1 MNERVEK
8 LAAALGNVNEKFIEE
23 SMSGIPSLNV
33 HETQIVSEDRSKPAY
48 VHNNGKAGKTGK
60 EPFPVR
66 TAIFSGIAA
75 ALIITSAIIVITKFG
90 AGKIDVSGGQVTDTS
105 VTTVISA
112 DTEPVMPGESDIAA
126 LKEKYPEYFQCS
138 TFKGLEIYAEKSAD
152 GEWCF
157 RLMSGTNRN
166 KTEEEIRALPPASAA
181 EMREILNWYKQNDP
195 DEEQQYFFIMVIG
208 ENGKPADENSLYE
221 MLGISP
227 YDTDRIPEPADE
239 DAGLTEPADP
249 AMKDYVFYDP
259 ENTDLTLNGNSASP
273 DNYILTGSLKYHGD
287 TPLYGWYLCS
297 HRLTA
302 DPEDNNYLYGLLYF
316 VVTKDGKQTT
326 EEIPVV
332 EGAAEPYRI
341 DTGALKD
348 YLTEIAFIE
357 HEGSLMELTEEP
369 PMYNVLKAAY
379 GDSDDAF
386 ATTFYRLYD
395 YGTVKRFENKVDSS
409 VTGSETAVG
418 MKLSSGFARSVTS
431 VQGSDLNDDMTGI
444 MLHFDFVNNTV
455 EACRDTDPT
464 GEPAPEAEIIPEVT
478 DVPYDD
484 PVIDASET
492 APDDTGEAMII
503 SDEYFPATFEIQ
515 EEMLCKHDRNPGEN
529 PPWHR
534 MIVFNGE
541 VYDME
546 TVEIDAEGYFEQV
559 KELYDDPDR
568 LGEALDKY
576 MSDGDLR
583 IELLKK
589 HAYAILDSGSCV
601 GILDNSTFK
610 GTHYMISS
618 DYILATLDN
627 GRSFW
632 LYEKDRTGRLTNY
645 RRIIETLWLNHNDF
659 PEMSAVM
666 VTDFDRKD
674 ENGWRQN
681 YIKIIDSREN
691 LDRIKEIIDKEAPGA
706 EGQYR
711 LVTPGEEKAD
721 WLPVTQTRWD
731 GDQLYYENTEQVD
744 MYNIAFDSGV
754 YTGSLIYGLGAPEK
768 IAKKLRELGAGK
780 EADRFLND
788 AAQVHSNGWSFDF
801 VTPYDSILD
810 HVKLGQRKNI
820 YLKITDDIII
830 EIFVGTDEN
839 GIPITTDDCRILV
852 KDQQLTAVRRIVEF
866 FRDNREMTYYDYAE
880 DGNRY
885 YCISGLI
892 VSWDMTKTPGSKSPN
907 ASFTLLIDNE
917 EWFDDIMWYTEYQLP
932 DDLIPD
938 KRISYTADPVDFGD
952 MEMYMDA

>member
-8 LAAALGNVNEKFIEE
+8 LIEAVGKVNEKYISE
-23 SMSGIPSLNV
+23 SMSGMPSLKAKSPDITADAGAV
-33 HETQIVSEDRSKPAY
+33 PVT
-48 VHNNGKAGKTGK
+48 VHNGGKGRKTYR

-66 TAIFSGIAA
+66 TAVFSGIAA
-75 ALIITSAIIVITKFG
+75 ALIITSAVLVITKFG
-90 AGKIDVSGGQVTDTS
+90 AGRIDVSGGQVTDTS
-105 VTTVISA
+105 VTTAISA
-112 DTEPVMPGESDIAA
+112 VTEPAAPAETGLAA

-152 GEWCF
+152 GEWGF

-181 EMREILNWYKQNDP
+181 EMREILNWYKENNT

-208 ENGKPADENSLYE
+208 DNGKPTEENALYE

-227 YDTDRIPEPADE
+227 YGTDRIPGPAGE
-239 DAGLTEPADP
+239 DTGLTAPSDP

-259 ENTDLTLNGNSASP
+259 DNSDLMQNENAGAP
-273 DNYILTGSLKYHGD
+273 ENYILTGSLKYKGD

-326 EEIPVV
+326 EEIPVI

-341 DTGALKD
+341 DTGALGD

-357 HEGSLMELTEEP
+357 HESSLMDLTEEP
-369 PMYNVLKAAY
+369 PQYNVLKAAY

-395 YGTVKRFENKVDSS
+395 DGTVKRFENKVDSS

-418 MKLSSGFARSVTS
+418 MKLSSGLARSVTS
-431 VQGSDLNDDMTGI
+431 VQGADLNDDVTGI
-444 MLHFDFVNNTV
+444 MLHFDFENNTV
-455 EACRDTDPT
+455 EARRDTDTT

-492 APDDTGEAMII
+492 APDDNGEVMII

-546 TVEIDAEGYFEQV
+546 TVEIDAVGYSEQV
-559 KELYDDPDR
+559 KTLYDDPDR

-576 MSDGDLR
+576 LSDGDLK

-589 HAYAILDSGSCV
+589 YAYAILDSGSCV

-659 PEMSAVM
+659 PDMSAVM

-711 LVTPGEEKAD
+711 LVTPGEEKAE
-721 WLPVTQTRWD
+721 WLPVTQARWD

-754 YTGSLIYGLGAPEK
+754 YTGSLEYGLGAPEK
-768 IAKKLRELGAGK
+768 IAKKLRELGAEK

-788 AAQVHSNGWSFDF
+788 AAQMHSNGWSFDF
-801 VTPYDSILD
+801 LTPYDSILD

-830 EIFVGTDEN
+830 EIFVGNDEN

-852 KDQQLTAVRRIVEF
+852 KDQQLTAARSVVEF
-866 FRDNREMTYYDYAE
+866 FRDNREMTYYAE
-880 DGNRY
+880 GGDRY
-885 YCISGLI
+885 YSISGLI

-907 ASFTLLIDNE
+907 ASFTLLVDNE
-917 EWFDDIMWYTEYQLP
+917 EWFDAIKWYTEYQLP

-938 KRISYTADPVDFGD
+938 KRIEFTSNPVDFGD
-952 MEMYMDA
+952 MEMYEYE